1 MIINYQYQFN
11 NFFTTATSPRIID
24 FIILHHIAA
33 NSFDEAITML
43 KDHQVSSHYLIDI
56 DGEILSLVNNRNI
69 AYHAGISSWGEF
81 DNLNGNSIGIEIIN
95 PKPFSQYFT
104 YLQMQSLINLLQILM
119 AKFRIDR
126 FNIIGHSDIAYHTD
140 TKLLDR
146 KQDPSHFFNWK
157 MLANNKIGNYS
168 QYCSSFIDSFNKEF
182 WLNDKILIS
191 KNDKSNNGNQISIIK
206 HKLRKIGYKINNFN
220 NDFDDEMLKLN
231 IVFLRHFNQKFFNDK
246 IAEQYFVE
254 PLEHWY
260 LSSQLIIDDLV
271 KNL

>member
-1 MIINYQYQFN
+1 MIINYLHQFN
-11 NFFTTATSPRIID
+11 NFFTLATSPRIID

-33 NSFDEAITML
+33 DSFNEAITML

-56 DGEILSLVNNRNI
+56 DGEILSLVDNRNI
-69 AYHAGISSWGEF
+69 AYHAGISGWGEF
-81 DNLNGNSIGIEIIN
+81 NNLNDNSIGIEIIN
-95 PKPFSQYFT
+95 PEPFSRHFT
-104 YLQMQSLINLLQILM
+104 YLQMQSLINLLQILIK
-119 AKFRIDR
+119 KFSINP
-126 FNIIGHSDIAYHTD
+126 FNIIGHSDIAYHID
-140 TKLLDR
+140 SKLLDR

-182 WLNDKILIS
+182 WLNDKILIN
-191 KNDKSNNGNQISIIK
+191 KNDKSNNYNQISVIK
-206 HKLRKIGYKINNFN
+206 NKLRKIGYKVNNFS

-246 IAEQYFVE
+246 IVNQYFAK
-254 PLEHWY
+254 PLDNWY